1 MRVTDNTVLITGG
14 SSGIGLALARR
25 FLKFNNKVIIVG
37 RDAQKLR
44 KVHQENPQVDSY
56 ACDLSDQRS
65 LAGLCELITVNHPKV
80 NIVIHNAAVQYN
92 YMLSEEPNFIQMV
105 DQEIATNFAT
115 PVKLSVMLLP
125 LLKKNGNAAIV
136 NVSSGLFIAPKKS
149 AAVYCATKAAI
160 HSFTKTLRYQLEDTN
175 VKVFEIIPSLVDTP
189 MTQGSGKAK
198 IQPEKLVDEF
208 MCNFGNDKLESYIGK
223 TKLLK
228 LIDRVSP
235 RLACRIMKN
244 GL

>member
-14 SSGIGLALARR
+14 SSGIGLALARK
-25 FLKFNNKVIIVG
+25 FLKLNNKVIIVG

-44 KVHQENPQVDSY
+44 KIHHENPQVDIY
-56 ACDLSDQRS
+56 VCDLSDQQS
-65 LAGLCELITVNHPKV
+65 LAGLCEFITTNHPQV
-80 NIVIHNAAVQYN
+80 NVLIHNAAVQYN
-92 YMLSEEPNFIQMV
+92 YVLSEEPNFIQMV
-105 DQEIATNFAT
+105 DQEIATNFTT

-125 LLKKNGNAAIV
+125 LLKNNQNAAIV

-149 AAVYCATKAAI
+149 ASVYCATKAAI
-160 HSFTKTLRYQLEDTN
+160 HSFTKTLRYQLEDTK
-175 VKVFEIIPSLVDTP
+175 VKVFEIIPSLIDTP
-189 MTQGSGKAK
+189 MTQGRGQTKM
-198 IQPEKLVDEF
+198 QPEELVDEF
-208 MCNFGNDKLESYIGK
+208 MQNFGNDKLESYIGK